1 MEFPDSPND
10 PDKDSLP
17 DPKLNPLL
25 NPLLAAH
32 MGRWAE
38 VYFTSP
44 PEKRDE
50 AVAELLREL
59 AREEQS
65 SPAEY
70 AAQAAAAETARPKAP
85 EPHIATMEPP
95 HNEYSAEPEAR
106 ELVCRECGHHEDI
119 FGHGGAKEAA
129 ERLGYAFLGEIPL
142 DTRIRAESDSGQPVA
157 LDGATPQGKAF
168 HEVAAAVEAQLAA
181 AQTTEEIVIE

>member
-1 MEFPDSPND
+1 MRGLHFPALTTFWRGSAIIRRLFGTSMEFPDSPND

-50 AVAELLREL
+50 AVAELLRKL
-59 AREEQS
+59 AREEQT

-70 AAQAAAAETARPKAP
+70 AAQAAAAETARPMAP

-95 HNEYSAEPEAR
+95 PNEYSADPEAR
-106 ELVCRECGHHEDI
+106 VLVCRDCGHHNATSQRYCGMCGSSLQSAGEPEPM
-119 FGHGGAKEAA
+119 HTPQQPEVVKTMS
-129 ERLGYAFLGEIPL
+129 FLG
-142 DTRIRAESDSGQPVA
+142 
-157 LDGATPQGKAF
+157 
-168 HEVAAAVEAQLAA
+168 
-181 AQTTEEIVIE
+181 TTW